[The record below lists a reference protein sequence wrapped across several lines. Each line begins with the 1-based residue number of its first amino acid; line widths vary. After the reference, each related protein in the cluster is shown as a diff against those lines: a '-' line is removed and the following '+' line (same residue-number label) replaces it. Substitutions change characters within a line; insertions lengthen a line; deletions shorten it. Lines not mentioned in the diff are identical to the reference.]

1 MLVLSRG
8 PIRMRR
14 TEGRDN
20 FGVTPIGECDVV
32 VVGDSLDL
40 EAKSDT
46 DENEFWDYFASMTAE
61 SNEEPI

>member
-1 MLVLSRG
+1 
-8 PIRMRR
+8 MRR

-20 FGVTPIGECDVV
+20 FGVTPHGECDVV

-46 DENEFWDYFASMTAE
+46 DENEFWNYFASMTLRLRFALAFD
-61 SNEEPI
+61 NLQQYPG